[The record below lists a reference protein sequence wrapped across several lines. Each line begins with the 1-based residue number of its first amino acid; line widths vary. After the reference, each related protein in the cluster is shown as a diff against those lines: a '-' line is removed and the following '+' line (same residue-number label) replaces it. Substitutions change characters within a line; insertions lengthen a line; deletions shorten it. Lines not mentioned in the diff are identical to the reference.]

1 MKQIKKLT
9 ETEFQNYLLESPL
22 LIVDFGADWCPPCKA
37 LEPVLLELQND
48 FPQIQFTK
56 VDVDKEEKLAAQFGV
71 KSLPTVLFFKD
82 GALVETLIGYR
93 PKSQYKNSIE
103 KNFTN

>member
-1 MKQIKKLT
+1 MKPIKKLT
-9 ETEFQNYLLESPL
+9 KEEFQKELAESKL
-22 LIVDFGADWCPPCKA
+22 LIVDFGADWCPPCRA
-37 LEPVLLELQND
+37 LEPVLLELQSD

-82 GALVETLIGYR
+82 GLLIETLIGYR
-93 PKSQYKNSIE
+93 PRNQYVQEIKRLQS
-103 KNFTN
+103 